1 MNKIMNHRDGAL
13 HDRQGLK
20 LASYLHEGTA
30 DLPHDI
36 TERLR
41 ASREQALV
49 LHRAARP
56 EFVARPVAAGRRQRA
71 APPGPVAAGST
82 VLAGPAD
89 VDPMGR
95 WARVGAALPL
105 IALALGLLVINVMQ
119 NDDRARELADIDAAL
134 LTDELPPTAFTDR
147 GFIEFLKENR

>member
-1 MNKIMNHRDGAL
+1 MKHAMHNRIDAL

-41 ASREQALV
+41 ASREQALTQHQAV
-49 LHRAARP
+49 RLRLALRP
-56 EFVARPVAAGRRQRA
+56 I
-71 APPGPVAAGST
+71 AAGSVT
-82 VLAGPAD
+82 MASAQDASGDAD
-89 VDPMGR
+89 QMSW
-95 WARVGAALPL
+95 WARAGSALPL
-105 IALALGLLVINVMQ
+105 VALALGLLVINAMQ
-119 NDDRARELADIDAAL
+119 NNDRARELADIDAAL
-134 LTDELPPTAFTDR
+134 LTDELPPAAFADR

>member
-56 EFVARPVAAGRRQRA
+56 EFVAR
-71 APPGPVAAGST
+71 PVAAGST